1 MNILQAAGHIIE
13 AVFALPVFVVFAGN
27 GYHIK
32 LGGQQVFGIFKS
44 KAHLRQ
50 PAGTAAFAAIK
61 HQALQVFTP
70 QVANFMLANYP
81 ADAVDNIAFATAVW
95 PDNAGNAFIKMKH
108 SFIRKT
114 FKPFNFK
121 TL

>member
-1 MNILQAAGHIIE
+1 MR
-13 AVFALPVFVVFAGN
+13 ALPAL
-27 GYHIK
+27 
-32 LGGQQVFGIFKS
+32 LGPMAVA
-44 KAHLRQ
+44 KAILLIAF
-50 PAGTAAFAAIK
+50 AGTAAFTAVK
-61 HQALQVFTP
+61 HQAFQILTAQVTY
-70 QVANFMLANYP
+70 FMLANYP

-108 SFIRKT
+108 GFIRKT